1 MNSLFIEPGLPFD
14 TQKLMQ
20 LLQKLALEARLEV
33 DVVQLPNKE
42 ELPQKLEQAIAKNPD
57 TIIALGGFS
66 WLDTIISESCRLS
79 HAGPNETPIFA
90 HISPP
95 EKLALTWRIA
105 PYMERG
111 LKRSMQAIAARK
123 ITEQKA
129 FVCADTIWFTH
140 TLRIKNDTSSEAPSR
155 FLVSTPNGSEL
166 RIDAPVE
173 LVTISVHEDITSREQ
188 HIITITAEK
197 RHTIHTTKLQEK
209 DANLLEKKLKTR
221 TVQKTTEDV
230 FHIQASRID
239 VHTPHHFASEAF
251 SKNLPEKFRIEP
263 AQFSIKMIT
272 EKNDILKY

>member
-14 TQKLMQ
+14 TQKLVQ

-33 DVVQLPNKE
+33 DIIQLSNKK
-42 ELPQKLEQAIAKNPD
+42 ELSQKLEQAIAKSPD
-57 TIIALGGFS
+57 TIIALGGFA

-79 HAGPNETPIFA
+79 HARPNGTPIFA

-95 EKLALTWRIA
+95 EKLTLTWRIA

-111 LKRSMQAIAARK
+111 LKRSIQAIAARK

-129 FVCADTIWFTH
+129 FVCAEAIWFTH
-140 TLRIKNDTSSEAPSR
+140 TLRIKNDAPSEAPSR
-155 FLVSTPNGSEL
+155 FLVYTPNGSEL

-188 HIITITAEK
+188 HVITITAEK
-197 RHTIHTTKLQEK
+197 RHTVHASKLQGK
-209 DANLLEKKLKTR
+209 DTNLLEKKLKTR
-221 TVQKTTEDV
+221 TVQKATEDV

-239 VHTPHHFASEAF
+239 IHTPHHFKSDAF
-251 SKNLPEKFRIEP
+251 SKDLPEKFRIEP